1 MPKSLIH
8 YANDNVQITWLGCA
22 LKYGGP
28 YGDMADNDVI
38 RHIHSQLPENFKVSG
53 LNPFWSYG
61 RMTLLGLYKV
71 APKHRLLITLDKML
85 CLMRDTLVKESG
97 RKNVKASE
105 FAKILGPKS
114 APMVKAAL
122 EDGYLM
128 EYWCR
133 TGNLGRIGNDSKT
146 NEFTYEF
153 EGALLKVLAYKGLD
167 AQMETLW
174 QAANKPYTPPE
185 GIARL
190 DGEGAAQAA
199 HAKPAASKGKG
210 RAVLTYS
217 PDYSTAEY
225 LGQVIPLEPTQRM
238 VCRVFHTA
246 YKAERKPVTLSF
258 GIIQERAEQMRKPGE
273 TPGQIK
279 TLGRLFNGHPFWE
292 SAISRVVGPNG
303 RVSKDIYR
311 YDPTASPQAVA
322 PAKPRKTRKVP

>member
-1 MPKSLIH
+1 MAKFLKNIGVTL
-8 YANDNVQITWLGCA
+8 VQKKWLKCA
-22 LKYGGP
+22 LEHGTLGV
-28 YGDMADNDVI
+28 MADNEVI
-38 RHIHSQLPENFKVSG
+38 RHIHAQLPEGFKVSD
-53 LNPFWSYG
+53 LRPFWSYG
-61 RMTLLGLYKV
+61 RMTLLGMFKV
-71 APKHRLLITLDKML
+71 ASKHPLLITLDKML
-85 CLMRDTLVKESG
+85 RLMRDTLGKEPG

-105 FAKILGPKS
+105 FVKALGPES

-133 TGNLGRIGNDSKT
+133 AGNLGRIGNDPKT

-153 EGALLKVLAYKGLD
+153 EDALLKVLAYKGLD

-174 QAANKPYTPPE
+174 QEANKPYAPLE
-185 GIARL
+185 GVARL

-199 HAKPAASKGKG
+199 KAKPAASKSKG

-246 YKAERKPVTLSF
+246 YKAEHKPVTLSF
-258 GIIQERAEQMRKPGE
+258 GIIQERAEQARKPGE

-292 SAISRVVGPNG
+292 SVISRVVGANG
-303 RVSKDIYR
+303 KVSKDIYR
-311 YDPTASPQAVA
+311 YDPTASPQVA
-322 PAKPRKTRKVP
+322 EPAKPRKIRKVP

>member
-1 MPKSLIH
+1 
-8 YANDNVQITWLGCA
+8 
-22 LKYGGP
+22 
-28 YGDMADNDVI
+28 
-38 RHIHSQLPENFKVSG
+38 
-53 LNPFWSYG
+53 
-61 RMTLLGLYKV
+61 
-71 APKHRLLITLDKML
+71 
-85 CLMRDTLVKESG
+85 
-97 RKNVKASE
+97 
-105 FAKILGPKS
+105 
-114 APMVKAAL
+114 MVKAAL

-133 TGNLGRIGNDSKT
+133 TGNLGRIGNDPKT

-153 EGALLKVLAYKGLD
+153 EDALLKVLAYKGLD

-174 QAANKPYTPPE
+174 QEANKPYKPLE
-185 GIARL
+185 GVARL

-199 HAKPAASKGKG
+199 RARPAASKKTG

-246 YKAERKPVTLSF
+246 WKAERKPVTLSF
-258 GIIQERAEQMRKPGE
+258 GIIQEQAEQTRKPGE

-292 SAISRVVGPNG
+292 SVISRVVGANG
-303 RVSKDIYR
+303 KVSKDIYR

-322 PAKPRKTRKVP
+322 PAKPRKTRKGP

>member
-1 MPKSLIH
+1 
-8 YANDNVQITWLGCA
+8 
-22 LKYGGP
+22 
-28 YGDMADNDVI
+28 
-38 RHIHSQLPENFKVSG
+38 
-53 LNPFWSYG
+53 
-61 RMTLLGLYKV
+61 MTLLGMYKV
-71 APKHRLLITLDKML
+71 APKHPLLITLDKML
-85 CLMRDTLVKESG
+85 CLMRDTLGKERG

-105 FAKILGPKS
+105 FIKALGPKS
-114 APMVKAAL
+114 APLVKAAL

-133 TGNLGRIGNDSKT
+133 TGNLGRIGNDPKT

-153 EGALLKVLAYKGLD
+153 EDALLKVLAYKGLD

-174 QAANKPYTPPE
+174 QEANKPYAPLE
-185 GIARL
+185 GVARL
-190 DGEGAAQAA
+190 DGEGAAQAPK
-199 HAKPAASKGKG
+199 AKPAASKGKG
-210 RAVLTYS
+210 RAALTYS

-279 TLGRLFNGHPFWE
+279 TLGRLFNGHPFWD
-292 SAISRVVGPNG
+292 SVISRVKGANG
-303 RVSKDIYR
+303 KVSKDIYR
-311 YDPTASPQAVA
+311 YDPTASPKAVE
-322 PAKPRKTRKVP
+322 PAKPRKTCKVP